1 MTGAINRWRA
11 EKVPIGFDTS
21 VWLSRRL
28 YLQTSRTFA
37 NRHALNVLVLFS
49 GALARFRCAR
59 RTYSNEM
66 ESLVHQSNV
75 TQLRAVVTLMP
86 ASIHPQDAWRQV
98 AYRQCLVN
106 AAGSTGGCN
115 TIQRIDSAMLP
126 GENRSVWLHSVKT

>member
-1 MTGAINRWRA
+1 MTGATNRWRA
-11 EKVPIGFDTS
+11 EKIPIGFDTS

-49 GALARFRCAR
+49 GALDRFRCAR
-59 RTYSNEM
+59 RPYSKETQ
-66 ESLVHQSNV
+66 SHVQQSNV

-98 AYRQCLVN
+98 AYRQCLVQAYQEFGPRN
-106 AAGSTGGCN
+106 A
-115 TIQRIDSAMLP
+115 
-126 GENRSVWLHSVKT
+126 K